1 MCGIVGVLLAT
12 PRRADELEDIARRM
26 SVQLAHRGPDDD
38 GVWSEPSAGLA
49 LGFRRLSI
57 IDLSAAGHQP
67 MQSEA
72 RRFTIVFNGEV
83 YNYREISAVLAEEG
97 HRFRGHSDTEVILA
111 AFERWG
117 IAASVRRFIGMF
129 AIAVW
134 DSHTRQ
140 LSLIR
145 DRLGIKPLYYYQ
157 HSGIISF
164 DSELKALAAGPDFD
178 RSVDESA
185 LEDYLRYLY
194 VPAPKTIYRFA
205 RKLLPGHILTIANAG
220 LSVPASEPYWQA
232 DEVYRSAERNRFDGS
247 DEEAIDALSA
257 LLSDAVR
264 FRMRA
269 DVPMGALLSGGIDSS
284 TVVALMRANSPHAT
298 RTFSIAFPG
307 TEHDEAVHAARIAS
321 VLETDHTEMSVTAAD
336 ALAVVPQLP
345 ELFDEPFAD
354 PSQIPTYLVSKLA
367 RRDVTV
373 ALTGDGGDELFAG
386 YERYVHGE
394 HLVRRLGRVPRVVRN
409 AVGVGIGSVSA
420 RSWDAAY
427 GRIAPLVP
435 GAPRHR
441 LAGERIKKLGN
452 LLAQDSES
460 EMYRSLLSAWQE
472 PSIYLARAPHL
483 PSRIDELLAEA
494 PGLPLLDR
502 MMLVDQRTYLPDD
515 LLAKVDR
522 ASMAVSLEARVPLL
536 DHRVVEF
543 AWRLPKQFKIRDG
556 RGKWLLRQVLYRHVD
571 PELVDRPKT
580 GFSVPIASWLRG
592 PLREWG
598 EALLFNESNNSAGLL
613 RADRVREAWTDFQAH
628 RSEAA
633 LGLWAILM
641 FKSWEARWLS

>member
-1 MCGIVGVLLAT
+1 
-12 PRRADELEDIARRM
+12 M
-26 SVQLAHRGPDDD
+26 SVQITHRGPDDD
-38 GVWSEPSAGLA
+38 GVWSDAPAGLA

-57 IDLSAAGHQP
+57 IDLSSAGHQP
-67 MQSEA
+67 MQSA
-72 RRFTIVFNGEV
+72 SGRFSMVFNGEV
-83 YNYREISAVLAEEG
+83 YNYREIAAILAEEG
-97 HRFRGHSDTEVILA
+97 HRFRGHSDTEVIA
-111 AFERWG
+111 ASFERWG
-117 IAASVRRFIGMF
+117 IEASVRRFIGMF

-134 DSHTRQ
+134 DTHTRR

-145 DRLGIKPLYYYQ
+145 DRLGIKPLYVYQ
-157 HSGIISF
+157 RSGVIAF
-164 DSELKALAAGPDFD
+164 ASELKALTVVPDFD
-178 RSVDESA
+178 RAVDESA

-194 VPAPKTIYRFA
+194 VPAPRTIYRHA
-205 RKLLPGHILTIANAG
+205 RKLLPGHILTISNA
-220 LSVPASEPYWQA
+220 SVDLPPSEAYWAA
-232 DEVYRSAERNRFDGS
+232 DDVYQNAQLDRFDGS
-247 DEEAIDALSA
+247 DEDAIDALET

-284 TVVALMRANSPHAT
+284 TVVALMRASSPHAT

-321 VLETDHTEMSVTAAD
+321 VLETDHTEMPVTAAD

-386 YERYVHGE
+386 YERYVRGE
-394 HLVRRLGRVPRVVRN
+394 HLVQRLGRVPRMVRH
-409 AVGVGIGSVSA
+409 AMGAGIGTVSA
-420 RSWDAAY
+420 RSWDLAY
-427 GRIAPLVP
+427 ERIAPLVP
-435 GAPRHR
+435 GGAKHR
-441 LAGERIKKLGN
+441 LAGEKITKIGN

-460 EMYRSLLSAWQE
+460 EMYRSLLSALQD
-472 PSIYLARAPHL
+472 PSAYLSRPSRTT
-483 PSRIDELLAEA
+483 SRIDDLLAQTVD
-494 PGLPLLDR
+494 LPLLDR

-571 PELVDRPKT
+571 PALVDRPKT

-592 PLREWG
+592 PLRQWG
-598 EALLFNESNNSAGLL
+598 EDLLFANTANGDGWF
-613 RADRVREAWTDFQAH
+613 RAERVREAWTDFQAH
-628 RSEAA
+628 RNEAA

-641 FKSWEARWLS
+641 FKSWEARWLT